1 MKEEKEYSVKEL
13 ASILGCSV
21 TAVQKKIKT
30 DENNPEI
37 KRYKNRFNTVV
48 KDGKLFILLTDSELE
63 EEKRLSK
70 GFNNVVR
77 NVAEDDENVINVEYT
92 TESQAN
98 KEDVVDKIINFTNG
112 YIQRYET
119 LQKTY
124 YDELQQ
130 KDKQIF
136 LLTTSENKTK
146 DEINEMQSKITISEA
161 KATESENK
169 SKELEKRN
177 RLLMLY
183 LTVVTTLFIT
193 LVGLFITFYINVNN
207 LNDAETEKPS
217 IEQVSTVENVNNEI
231 EQSNKVEQKPPVKS
245 TKRHKKTTR

>member
-70 GFNNVVR
+70 GFNNVAR

-92 TESQAN
+92 TESQVN

-207 LNDAETEKPS
+207 LNNTEPKKPLQQEV
-217 IEQVSTVENVNNEI
+217 ITVENVNNEI
-231 EQSNKVEQKPPVKS
+231 EQSNKVEQKPVKS

>member
-1 MKEEKEYSVKEL
+1 MNDLKKYSVKEL
-13 ASILGCSV
+13 AIILGCSA
-21 TAVQKKIKT
+21 TAVQKKIKP

-37 KRYKNRFNTVV
+37 KRYKKRYNTVV
-48 KDGKLFILLTDSELE
+48 NDGKLYILLNDSDIE

-77 NVAEDDENVINVEYT
+77 NVAEEDENVVDIEYSAENQT
-92 TESQAN
+92 N

-119 LQKTY
+119 LQKTF
-124 YDELQQ
+124 YDEMQQ
-130 KDKQIF
+130 KDKQIY

-146 DEINEMQSKITISEA
+146 DEIIEMQSKITISEA
-161 KATESENK
+161 KVTESENK

-177 RLLMLY
+177 KLLTLY

-193 LVGLFITFYINVNN
+193 LIGLFITFYINYN
-207 LNDAETEKPS
+207 LNIEKPLQQ
-217 IEQVSTVENVNNEI
+217 EAATVENGL
-231 EQSNKVEQKPPVKS
+231 
-245 TKRHKKTTR
+245 